1 MRVLQQ
7 IQVGGSTMDNAFPD
21 PDPLSPMWQQ
31 MEILLE
37 KHNTYPPSIPWMIKW
52 AQSFVRGLKGKPLE
66 RTGPDD
72 ICKFIN
78 RLGSYPSMQFF
89 QLKQA
94 DQALRFLYTR
104 VLKFDWASNWPNT
117 LQKIS
122 SEKASADSQAGKA
135 DGPYKISF
143 EECEKIHSAIFE
155 KMTKAIRTMHY
166 SIRTEKTYSGWI
178 KRFLA
183 FHHPVI
189 PKNLTSQHVS
199 EFLEF
204 LAVQQNVAANTQ
216 NQALNA
222 ISFLLKNVLVI
233 DITDQL
239 SFARAKRPQRL
250 PLVLS
255 RDQVKD
261 LLSRLDGIY
270 ALIAGIAYGTGMRL
284 MECLH
289 LRVKD
294 IDFSGNAIIVRE
306 GKGGKDRV
314 TPLPAK
320 YKDALAKQLEA
331 AEKLHQQDLEN
342 GRGEVFLPDAL
353 ERKYP
358 SAAKEWAWQYVFPS
372 DRLSVDPRSNKVRR
386 HHIHEN
392 SLQKAVKKAVQ
403 SAGLPSGVSVHTLRH
418 SFATHLLEA
427 GYDIR
432 TVQELL
438 GHSDVTTTMIYTHVL
453 NRPGI
458 KIKSPVDDL

>member
-1 MRVLQQ
+1 
-7 IQVGGSTMDNAFPD
+7 MDNHAGEQN
-21 PDPLSPMWQQ
+21 PMQSIWEQ
-31 MEILLE
+31 MKILLE
-37 KHNTYPPSIPWMIKW
+37 QHNTHPPAIPWMIRR
-52 AQSFVRGLKGKPLE
+52 AQAFVRELKGKPLE
-66 RTGPDD
+66 KTGPDD
-72 ICKFIN
+72 VCNFLKK
-78 RLGSYPSMQFF
+78 LDSYPDIQLF

-94 DQALRFLYTR
+94 DQALKFLFTK
-104 VLKFDWASNWPNT
+104 VLKYDWASEWPNT
-117 LQKIS
+117 MANLRRDDFSKPS
-122 SEKASADSQAGKA
+122 HASKFPS
-135 DGPYKISF
+135 PYKISF
-143 EECEKIHSAIFE
+143 NECENNHSAIFE
-155 KMTKAIRTMHY
+155 KMTHAIRTMHY
-166 SIRTEKTYSGWI
+166 SIRTEKAYSDWV

-183 FHHPVI
+183 FHHPTD
-189 PKNLTSQHVS
+189 PKMLTSQHVS

-204 LAVQQNVAANTQ
+204 LAVQRNVAASTQ

-222 ISFLLKNVLVI
+222 ISFLLKNILLI
-233 DITDQL
+233 DIVDQL
-239 SFARAKRPQRL
+239 SFARAKKPQRL
-250 PLVLS
+250 PMVLS
-255 RDQVKD
+255 REQVKD
-261 LLSRLDGIY
+261 LLSRIDGIH

-284 MECLH
+284 MECLS

-294 IDFSGNAIIVRE
+294 IDFSTNAIMVRE

-320 YKDALAKQLEA
+320 YREALTKQLEA
-331 AEKLHQQDLEN
+331 AKKLHQQDLEN
-342 GRGEVFLPDAL
+342 GLGEVFMPDAL

-358 SAAKEWAWQYVFPS
+358 AAAKEWGWQFVFPS
-372 DRLSVDPRSNKVRR
+372 ERLSVDPRSNKVRR

-453 NRPGI
+453 NRPGV

>member
-1 MRVLQQ
+1 MGNHLPFLDSKQP
-7 IQVGGSTMDNAFPD
+7 I
-21 PDPLSPMWQQ
+21 WEQ
-31 MEILLE
+31 METLLE
-37 KHNTYPPSIPWMIKW
+37 KLNTYPPSIPWLIRW
-52 AQSFVRGLKGKPLE
+52 AQSFVRELNGKPLE
-66 RTGPDD
+66 KTGPDD
-72 ICKFIN
+72 ICYFIN
-78 RLGSYPSMQFF
+78 KLNSNPSLQHF
-89 QLKQA
+89 QVKQA

-104 VLKFDWASNWPNT
+104 ILKYDWASNWPDT
-117 LQKIS
+117 LHKIKSDQVVGSPQKYRPT
-122 SEKASADSQAGKA
+122 
-135 DGPYKISF
+135 GPYNITF
-143 EECEKIHSAIFE
+143 EECKKIHATIFE
-155 KMTKAIRTMHY
+155 KMSNAIRTMHY
-166 SIRTEKTYSGWI
+166 SIRTEKTYSDWA

-183 FHHPVI
+183 FHHPAD
-189 PKNLTSQHVS
+189 PKTLTSQHVS

-204 LAVQQNVAANTQ
+204 LAVHRHVSASTQ

-222 ISFLLKNVLVI
+222 ISFLLKNILVI
-233 DITDQL
+233 DIVDQL

-250 PLVLS
+250 PVVLS
-255 RDQVKD
+255 KEQVKD
-261 LLSRLDGIY
+261 LLGRLDGTY
-270 ALIAGIAYGTGMRL
+270 ALLAGIAYGTGMRL

-294 IDFSGNAIIVRE
+294 IDFAGNAIIVRE
-306 GKGGKDRV
+306 GKGAKDRV

-320 YKDALAKQLEA
+320 YKAALLNQLA
-331 AEKLHQQDLEN
+331 VAEKLHKEDLAN
-342 GRGEVFLPDAL
+342 GLGEVFLPDAL

-358 SAAKEWAWQYVFPS
+358 SAAKEWGWQFVFPS

-403 SAGLPSGVSVHTLRH
+403 NAGLPSGVSVHTLRH

-438 GHSDVTTTMIYTHVL
+438 GHSDVSTTMIYTHVL

-458 KIKSPVDDL
+458 TIKSPVDDL